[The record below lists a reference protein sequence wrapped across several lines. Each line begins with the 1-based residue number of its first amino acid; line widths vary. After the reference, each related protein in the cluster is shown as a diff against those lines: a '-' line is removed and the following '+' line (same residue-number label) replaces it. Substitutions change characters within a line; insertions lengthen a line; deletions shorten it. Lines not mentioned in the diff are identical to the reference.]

1 MIMMCGNRDRESR
14 IMIMMCGIVIVK
26 IESWS

>member
-1 MIMMCGNRDRESR
+1 VRHRDRENR
-14 IMIMMCGIVIVK
+14 IMVLMCGIVIVK